1 MLLFSLTLVSILFPI
16 IVMAAAKKKKKSNKK
31 SSSGNNKT
39 TPTNG
44 ASSSLNDDG
53 KNDDD
58 GYVRRKFPL
67 RKFRRFPSYSK
78 EDFVAFCR
86 RRWEAT
92 LFTDTNNDDT
102 TGARCSEKE
111 ETSTRSNGTVSV
123 SRESISDV
131 LYSMSRAYKIDR
143 LGARLALDLAT
154 GKQTEARKV
163 FEALKTSSSSST
175 EKKKND
181 DEDDD
186 EDEEE
191 EQTMFERVFGD
202 GCKKVP
208 KSNDVAFRAPLEAL
222 REALDVVDTL
232 EEKKK
237 KRKKKNGEDT
247 DGSKNRG
254 NEEGESYASSEY
266 DSDEY
271 DSDDETEYSTE
282 DFQSSEASSLL
293 SIGERARGGGKGTRE
308 NNDSEKSASTQQEQT
323 TTSSKSLFRDVVFAA
338 YHIFALND
346 AKKQAFD
353 KWISDD
359 VNRLYAKDLLLS
371 EKEVKDD
378 EKKPCAATRAEFLRV
393 ACASRASNA
402 EKVALETLETQFPRW
417 QIQIQR
423 AKRRR
428 DVSSRIAN
436 ERWVRLLQ
444 THASEIRQKVEESP
458 EDADFALAW
467 KKMREFTRKF
477 DVTEAQQNAY
487 AATDPIAQK
496 ESARVADAC
505 RAMLLDGLN
514 AACGVSISNLSIV
527 EDDSQYY
534 NSDVFEK
541 QRLLIAKECG
551 RPLRSLEARCAQA
564 RKEIGTLT
572 SRAFAAAPIVSTAAV
587 ACVFQNL
594 SSQYE
599 LHKKEQIQNE
609 LLEEESVEREASIE
623 RERLKKQA
631 KLERARELARRK
643 LEKEN
648 ERKRAEEELLLRK
661 REDERLQNL
670 AIEEQRLERARVEA
684 RRKER
689 EIEEQ
694 KLLLE
699 EIERINRANKS
710 WADYASDSE
719 EDDLSDLRAFVDK
732 VNMNSSS

>member
-1 MLLFSLTLVSILFPI
+1 MPLK
-16 IVMAAAKKKKKSNKK
+16 AGKKKKKRGGNTKTTTTTNKDFDRDDGDEK
-31 SSSGNNKT
+31 KTTTASEFPLSQRRLLCGGDGNKT
-39 TPTNG
+39 TT
-44 ASSSLNDDG
+44 
-53 KNDDD
+53 
-58 GYVRRKFPL
+58 
-67 RKFRRFPSYSK
+67 K
-78 EDFVAFCR
+78 EDFVAFC
-86 RRWEAT
+86 AMKM
-92 LFTDTNNDDT
+92 NASNDDDDEKKDERGQQGGVAKMGGGGGGGGQNVT
-102 TGARCSEKE
+102 TE
-111 ETSTRSNGTVSV
+111 VVV
-123 SRESISDV
+123 SREDISDA
-131 LYSMSRAYKIDR
+131 LHSMSRAYRVDR
-143 LGARLALDLAT
+143 LGATLALDLAM

-163 FEALKTSSSSST
+163 FEALKATKE
-175 EKKKND
+175 EKN
-181 DEDDD
+181 EETPPPDDD
-186 EDEEE
+186 DDDDVNGSDEEE
-191 EQTMFERVFGD
+191 TTMFERVFGD
-202 GCKKVP
+202 ACKKVP
-208 KSNDVAFRAPLEAL
+208 KSNDVRFRAPLEAL

-232 EEKKK
+232 EEKKR
-237 KRKKKNGEDT
+237 KRRNEDGGERANNGT
-247 DGSKNRG
+247 GGGGGGGKSCTSG
-254 NEEGESYASSEY
+254 EY
-266 DSDEY
+266 DSDD
-271 DSDDETEYSTE
+271 DSDDDETEYSTE

-293 SIGERARGGGKGTRE
+293 SFGERARGTQK
-308 NNDSEKSASTQQEQT
+308 NSATTVDTSTKHHQ
-323 TTSSKSLFRDVVFAA
+323 TSSSTSLFRDIVFAA

-371 EKEVKDD
+371 EKEIKDD

-393 ACASRASNA
+393 ACASRASSA
-402 EKVALETLETQFPRW
+402 EKVALETLETRFPRW

-534 NSDVFEK
+534 NSDVFKK

-551 RPLRSLEARCAQA
+551 RPLRSLDARCAQA
-564 RKEIGTLT
+564 RKQIGILT
-572 SRAFAAAPIVSTAAV
+572 SRAFAAAPIVSTAAI
-587 ACVFQNL
+587 ASMFQTL
-594 SSQYE
+594 SFQYE
-599 LHKKEQIQNE
+599 LHKKQLLQTE
-609 LLEEESVEREASIE
+609 LLEEESIEREE
-623 RERLKKQA
+623 QTQRERLKKQA
-631 KLERARELARRK
+631 KLERSQELARRK
-643 LEKEN
+643 LEKEK
-648 ERKRAEEELLLRK
+648 ERKRAEEELALRK
-661 REDERLQNL
+661 KEDERLQQL
-670 AIEEQRLERARVEA
+670 AIEERRLERVRVEE
-684 RRKER
+684 RRKLR

-699 EIERINRANKS
+699 EIERINKANKS

-732 VNMNSSS
+732 INMNNNST

>member
-1 MLLFSLTLVSILFPI
+1 
-16 IVMAAAKKKKKSNKK
+16 MALKKKKKKKKTK
-31 SSSGNNKT
+31 SSHGNIT
-39 TPTNG
+39 THNNNNNEDKDDNDSN
-44 ASSSLNDDG
+44 AFFSRIRRIKSRWNQRRNSST
-53 KNDDD
+53 
-58 GYVRRKFPL
+58 F
-67 RKFRRFPSYSK
+67 K
-78 EDFVAFCR
+78 EDFVAFCSNKTTTKR
-86 RRWEAT
+86 N
-92 LFTDTNNDDT
+92 DNDDNDDQN
-102 TGARCSEKE
+102 EKLFLVDDV
-111 ETSTRSNGTVSV
+111 VSQ
-123 SRESISDV
+123 ESISDQT
-131 LYSMSRAYKIDR
+131 YAMSRAYKIDR
-143 LGARLALDLAT
+143 LGAKLALDLAL
-154 GKQTEARKV
+154 GKQTEVRRV
-163 FEALKTSSSSST
+163 FEALRGGESKGKG
-175 EKKKND
+175 EEEED
-181 DEDDD
+181 ADDDD

-191 EQTMFERVFGD
+191 RTMFERVFGD

-208 KSNDVAFRAPLEAL
+208 KSNDVRFRAPLEAL

-232 EEKKK
+232 EEKKRR
-237 KRKKKNGEDT
+237 KRKKNGEEVGRSGD
-247 DGSKNRG
+247 D
-254 NEEGESYASSEY
+254 GESRASSEY
-266 DSDEY
+266 DSDDY
-271 DSDDETEYSTE
+271 DSDDSDDETEYSTE

-293 SIGERARGGGKGTRE
+293 SIGEHARTIRKE
-308 NNDSEKSASTQQEQT
+308 KNSEKTTSTQEQTT

-371 EKEVKDD
+371 EKEIKDD
-378 EKKPCAATRAEFLRV
+378 DKKPCAATRAEFLRV

-458 EDADFALAW
+458 GDADFALAW

-572 SRAFAAAPIVSTAAV
+572 SRAFAAAPIVSTAAT
-587 ACVFQNL
+587 ASMFQNL
-594 SSQYE
+594 SLQYE
-599 LHKKEQIQNE
+599 LHEKEQIQNE
-609 LLEEESVEREASIE
+609 LLEEESVEQEARTE

-631 KLERARELARRK
+631 KLDRMRELARRK

-648 ERKRAEEELLLRK
+648 ERKRAEEEVLLRK
-661 REDERLQNL
+661 KEDERLQEL
-670 AIEEQRLERARVEA
+670 AIEERRAEIARVEA
-684 RRKER
+684 RRKAR
-689 EIEEQ
+689 DVEEQ
-694 KLLLE
+694 RLILE
-699 EIERINRANKS
+699 EIERQNKANKS

-732 VNMNSSS
+732 VNMNE

>member
-1 MLLFSLTLVSILFPI
+1 MPLK
-16 IVMAAAKKKKKSNKK
+16 AKKKKKR
-31 SSSGNNKT
+31 GGTKT
-39 TPTNG
+39 TTNKDDG
-44 ASSSLNDDG
+44 DEKKTNARRASSTTTTTSEFPLSQRRLLCDDG
-53 KNDDD
+53 KTT
-58 GYVRRKFPL
+58 R
-67 RKFRRFPSYSK
+67 
-78 EDFVAFCR
+78 EDFVAFC
-86 RRWEAT
+86 AMKM
-92 LFTDTNNDDT
+92 NASNDDDENT
-102 TGARCSEKE
+102 TITEGEKKDE
-111 ETSTRSNGTVSV
+111 RGQRGVAKMGGGGQNLTVVV
-123 SRESISDV
+123 SREDISDA
-131 LYSMSRAYKIDR
+131 LHSMSRAYRVDR
-143 LGARLALDLAT
+143 LGATLALDLAM

-163 FEALKTSSSSST
+163 FEALKATKE
-175 EKKKND
+175 EKN
-181 DEDDD
+181 EETPPSDDD
-186 EDEEE
+186 DDDDVNGSDEEE
-191 EQTMFERVFGD
+191 TTMFERVFGD
-202 GCKKVP
+202 ACKKVP
-208 KSNDVAFRAPLEAL
+208 KSNDVRFRAPLEAL

-232 EEKKK
+232 EEKKR
-237 KRKKKNGEDT
+237 KRRNEDGEKRANNGT
-247 DGSKNRG
+247 GGGGGGKSCTSG
-254 NEEGESYASSEY
+254 EY
-266 DSDEY
+266 DSDD
-271 DSDDETEYSTE
+271 DSDDDETEYSTE

-293 SIGERARGGGKGTRE
+293 SFGERARGTQK
-308 NNDSEKSASTQQEQT
+308 NSATTVDTSTKHHQ
-323 TTSSKSLFRDVVFAA
+323 TSSSTSLFRDIVFAA

-371 EKEVKDD
+371 EKEIKDD

-393 ACASRASNA
+393 ACASRASSA
-402 EKVALETLETQFPRW
+402 EKVALETLETRFPRW

-534 NSDVFEK
+534 NSDVFKK

-551 RPLRSLEARCAQA
+551 RPLRSLDARCAQA
-564 RKEIGTLT
+564 RKQIGILT
-572 SRAFAAAPIVSTAAV
+572 SRAFAAAPIVSTAAI
-587 ACVFQNL
+587 ASMFQTL
-594 SSQYE
+594 SFQYE
-599 LHKKEQIQNE
+599 LHKKQLLQTE
-609 LLEEESVEREASIE
+609 LLEEESIEREE
-623 RERLKKQA
+623 QTQRERLKKQA
-631 KLERARELARRK
+631 KLERSQELARRK
-643 LEKEN
+643 LEKEK
-648 ERKRAEEELLLRK
+648 ERKRAEEEVALRK
-661 REDERLQNL
+661 KEDERLQQL
-670 AIEEQRLERARVEA
+670 AIEERRLERVRVEE
-684 RRKER
+684 RRKLR

-699 EIERINRANKS
+699 EIERINKANKS

-732 VNMNSSS
+732 INMNNNST

>member
-1 MLLFSLTLVSILFPI
+1 
-16 IVMAAAKKKKKSNKK
+16 MAAAKKKKKSKK
-31 SSSGNNKT
+31 SGSNKT
-39 TPTNG
+39 TTTNNNND
-44 ASSSLNDDG
+44 ASSSLLSSSQTSDQ
-53 KNDDD
+53 
-58 GYVRRKFPL
+58 RKFPL

-78 EDFVAFCR
+78 EDFIAFCR
-86 RRWEAT
+86 RREAT
-92 LFTDTNNDDT
+92 LFSDTNNDDDKKS
-102 TGARCSEKE
+102 ACSEE
-111 ETSTRSNGTVSV
+111 ETKKTRSNGTVSV

-143 LGARLALDLAT
+143 LGARLALDLAM

-163 FEALKTSSSSST
+163 FEALKTSSSSSSSR
-175 EKKKND
+175 EKKND
-181 DEDDD
+181 DEEDD
-186 EDEEE
+186 EDEE

-202 GCKKVP
+202 GCKKVL

-232 EEKKK
+232 EEKK
-237 KRKKKNGEDT
+237 RKKKNGEDA
-247 DGSKNRG
+247 DGVKNDG
-254 NEEGESYASSEY
+254 NEKGESYASSEY

-308 NNDSEKSASTQQEQT
+308 NNDSEKSASTMQEQT

-661 REDERLQNL
+661 KEDERLQNL

-732 VNMNSSS
+732 VNMNSST

>member
-1 MLLFSLTLVSILFPI
+1 
-16 IVMAAAKKKKKSNKK
+16 MALKKKKKKKKKKTK
-31 SSSGNNKT
+31 SSHGNITTNKNNNNEDKDDNDSNAFFSRIRRIKSRWNQRRNST
-39 TPTNG
+39 T
-44 ASSSLNDDG
+44 
-53 KNDDD
+53 
-58 GYVRRKFPL
+58 F
-67 RKFRRFPSYSK
+67 K
-78 EDFVAFCR
+78 EDFVAFCSNKTTTKR
-86 RRWEAT
+86 DD
-92 LFTDTNNDDT
+92 TDDNDDQN
-102 TGARCSEKE
+102 EKLFLVDDV
-111 ETSTRSNGTVSV
+111 VSQ
-123 SRESISDV
+123 ESISDQT
-131 LYSMSRAYKIDR
+131 YAMSRAYKIDR
-143 LGARLALDLAT
+143 LGAKLALDLAL
-154 GKQTEARKV
+154 GKQTEVRRV
-163 FEALKTSSSSST
+163 FEALRGGESKG
-175 EKKKND
+175 K
-181 DEDDD
+181 EDDD
-186 EDEEE
+186 EEDEEE
-191 EQTMFERVFGD
+191 EERTMFERVFGD

-208 KSNDVAFRAPLEAL
+208 KSNDVRFRAPLEAL

-232 EEKKK
+232 EEKKRR
-237 KRKKKNGEDT
+237 KRKKNGEEVGRSGD
-247 DGSKNRG
+247 D
-254 NEEGESYASSEY
+254 GESRASS
-266 DSDEY
+266 EY

-293 SIGERARGGGKGTRE
+293 SIGEHARTIRKE
-308 NNDSEKSASTQQEQT
+308 KNSEKTTSTQEQTT

-371 EKEVKDD
+371 EKEIKDD
-378 EKKPCAATRAEFLRV
+378 DKKPCAATRAEFLRV

-444 THASEIRQKVEESP
+444 THASEIRQKVEELP
-458 EDADFALAW
+458 GDADFALAW

-572 SRAFAAAPIVSTAAV
+572 SRAFAAAPIVSTAAT
-587 ACVFQNL
+587 ASMFQNL
-594 SSQYE
+594 SLQYE
-599 LHKKEQIQNE
+599 LHEKEQIQNE
-609 LLEEESVEREASIE
+609 LLEEESVEQEARTE

-631 KLERARELARRK
+631 KLDRLRELARRK

-661 REDERLQNL
+661 KEDERLQEL
-670 AIEEQRLERARVEA
+670 AIEERRAEIARVEA
-684 RRKER
+684 RRKAR
-689 EIEEQ
+689 DVEEQ
-694 KLLLE
+694 RLILE
-699 EIERINRANKS
+699 EIERQNKANKT

-732 VNMNSSS
+732 VNMNE

>member
-1 MLLFSLTLVSILFPI
+1 MPLK
-16 IVMAAAKKKKKSNKK
+16 AKKKKKR
-31 SSSGNNKT
+31 GGTKT
-39 TPTNG
+39 TTTTSKDDNGDEKKTTTN
-44 ASSSLNDDG
+44 ARRATSEFPLSQRRLLCDDG
-53 KNDDD
+53 KTT
-58 GYVRRKFPL
+58 R
-67 RKFRRFPSYSK
+67 
-78 EDFVAFCR
+78 EDFVAFC
-86 RRWEAT
+86 AMKM
-92 LFTDTNNDDT
+92 NASNDDDDEKKDERGQQGGVAKMGGGGGGGGGQNVT
-102 TGARCSEKE
+102 TE
-111 ETSTRSNGTVSV
+111 VVV
-123 SRESISDV
+123 SREDISDA
-131 LYSMSRAYKIDR
+131 LHSMSRAYRVDR
-143 LGARLALDLAT
+143 LGATLALDLAM

-163 FEALKTSSSSST
+163 FEALKATKE
-175 EKKKND
+175 EKN
-181 DEDDD
+181 EETPPSDDD
-186 EDEEE
+186 DDDDVNGSDEEE
-191 EQTMFERVFGD
+191 TTMFERVFGD
-202 GCKKVP
+202 ACKKVP
-208 KSNDVAFRAPLEAL
+208 KSNDVRFRAPLEAL

-232 EEKKK
+232 EEKKR
-237 KRKKKNGEDT
+237 KRRNEDGEKRANNGT
-247 DGSKNRG
+247 GGGGGGKSCTSG
-254 NEEGESYASSEY
+254 EY
-266 DSDEY
+266 DSDD
-271 DSDDETEYSTE
+271 DSDDDETEYSTE

-293 SIGERARGGGKGTRE
+293 SFGERARGTQKNGATTV
-308 NNDSEKSASTQQEQT
+308 DTSTKHHQ
-323 TTSSKSLFRDVVFAA
+323 TSSSTSLFRDIVFAA

-371 EKEVKDD
+371 EKEIKDD

-393 ACASRASNA
+393 ACASRASSA
-402 EKVALETLETQFPRW
+402 EKVALETLETRFPRW

-534 NSDVFEK
+534 NSDVFKK

-551 RPLRSLEARCAQA
+551 RPLRSLDARCAQA
-564 RKEIGTLT
+564 RKQIGILT
-572 SRAFAAAPIVSTAAV
+572 SRAFAAAPIVSTAAI
-587 ACVFQNL
+587 ASMFQTL
-594 SSQYE
+594 SFQYE
-599 LHKKEQIQNE
+599 LHKKQLLQTE
-609 LLEEESVEREASIE
+609 LLEEESIEREE
-623 RERLKKQA
+623 QTQRERLKKQA
-631 KLERARELARRK
+631 KLERSQELARRK
-643 LEKEN
+643 LEKEK
-648 ERKRAEEELLLRK
+648 ERKRAEEELALRK
-661 REDERLQNL
+661 KEDERLQQL
-670 AIEEQRLERARVEA
+670 AIEERRLERVRVEE
-684 RRKER
+684 RRKLR

-699 EIERINRANKS
+699 EIERINKANKS

-732 VNMNSSS
+732 INMNNNST

>member
-1 MLLFSLTLVSILFPI
+1 
-16 IVMAAAKKKKKSNKK
+16 MALKKKKKTK
-31 SSSGNNKT
+31 SCHGNIT
-39 TPTNG
+39 TNNNNN
-44 ASSSLNDDG
+44 NDD
-53 KNDDD
+53 KDDNDSNAFFSRI
-58 GYVRRKFPL
+58 RRIKS
-67 RKFRRFPSYSK
+67 RWNQRRNSTTFK
-78 EDFVAFCR
+78 EDFVAFC
-86 RRWEAT
+86 
-92 LFTDTNNDDT
+92 TNKTTTKRDDNDDNDDQN
-102 TGARCSEKE
+102 EKLFLVDDV
-111 ETSTRSNGTVSV
+111 VSQ
-123 SRESISDV
+123 ESISDQT
-131 LYSMSRAYKIDR
+131 YAMSRAYKIDR
-143 LGARLALDLAT
+143 LGAKLALDLAL
-154 GKQTEARKV
+154 GKQTEVRRV
-163 FEALKTSSSSST
+163 FEALRGGESKG
-175 EKKKND
+175 K
-181 DEDDD
+181 EDDD
-186 EDEEE
+186 EEDDEEE
-191 EQTMFERVFGD
+191 ERTMFERVFGD

-208 KSNDVAFRAPLEAL
+208 KSNDVRFRAPLEAL

-232 EEKKK
+232 EEKKRR
-237 KRKKKNGEDT
+237 KRKKKKNGEEVGRSGD
-247 DGSKNRG
+247 D
-254 NEEGESYASSEY
+254 GESRASSEY
-266 DSDEY
+266 DSDDY
-271 DSDDETEYSTE
+271 DSDDSDYDETEYLTE

-293 SIGERARGGGKGTRE
+293 SIGEHARTIRKE
-308 NNDSEKSASTQQEQT
+308 KNSEKTASTQEQT

-371 EKEVKDD
+371 EKEIKDD
-378 EKKPCAATRAEFLRV
+378 DKKPCAATRAEFLRV

-444 THASEIRQKVEESP
+444 THASEIRQKVEELP
-458 EDADFALAW
+458 GDADFALAW

-572 SRAFAAAPIVSTAAV
+572 SRAFAAAPIVSTAAT
-587 ACVFQNL
+587 ASMFQNL
-594 SSQYE
+594 SLQYE
-599 LHKKEQIQNE
+599 LHEKEQIQNE
-609 LLEEESVEREASIE
+609 LLEEESVEQEARTE

-631 KLERARELARRK
+631 KLDRLRELARRK

-661 REDERLQNL
+661 KEDERLQEL
-670 AIEEQRLERARVEA
+670 AIEERRAEIARVEA
-684 RRKER
+684 RRKAR
-689 EIEEQ
+689 DVEEQ
-694 KLLLE
+694 RLILE
-699 EIERINRANKS
+699 EIERQNKANKT

-732 VNMNSSS
+732 VNMNE

>member
-1 MLLFSLTLVSILFPI
+1 
-16 IVMAAAKKKKKSNKK
+16 MALKKKKKKTKTKSCRGNTNNTNNDNEDKDKDKDKDDNSNAFFSRIRRIK
-31 SSSGNNKT
+31 SRWNQRRNSSTFKEDFIAFCSNKT
-39 TPTNG
+39 TKR
-44 ASSSLNDDG
+44 DD
-53 KNDDD
+53 NDDD
-58 GYVRRKFPL
+58 DDQNEK
-67 RKFRRFPSYSK
+67 
-78 EDFVAFCR
+78 
-86 RRWEAT
+86 
-92 LFTDTNNDDT
+92 LFLNIDDV
-102 TGARCSEKE
+102 
-111 ETSTRSNGTVSV
+111 VSQ
-123 SRESISDV
+123 ESISDQT
-131 LYSMSRAYKIDR
+131 YAMSRAYKIDR
-143 LGARLALDLAT
+143 LGAKLALDLAL
-154 GKQTEARKV
+154 GKQTEVRRV
-163 FEALKTSSSSST
+163 FEALRGGESKGKG
-175 EKKKND
+175 EEEDD

-186 EDEEE
+186 DEEE
-191 EQTMFERVFGD
+191 RTMFERVFGD

-208 KSNDVAFRAPLEAL
+208 KSNDVRFRAPLEAL

-232 EEKKK
+232 EEKKRR
-237 KRKKKNGEDT
+237 KRKKKKNGEEVGRSGGD
-247 DGSKNRG
+247 
-254 NEEGESYASSEY
+254 GESRASSEY
-266 DSDEY
+266 DSD
-271 DSDDETEYSTE
+271 DSGDSDDDETEYSTA

-293 SIGERARGGGKGTRE
+293 SIGEHARTIRKE
-308 NNDSEKSASTQQEQT
+308 KNSEKTASTQEQTTTT

-346 AKKQAFD
+346 AKKEAFD

-371 EKEVKDD
+371 EKEIKDHD
-378 EKKPCAATRAEFLRV
+378 KKPCAATRAEFLRV

-458 EDADFALAW
+458 GDADFAFAW

-572 SRAFAAAPIVSTAAV
+572 SRAFAAAPIVSTAAT
-587 ACVFQNL
+587 ASMFQNL
-594 SSQYE
+594 SLQYE

-609 LLEEESVEREASIE
+609 LLEEESVEQEARTE

-631 KLERARELARRK
+631 KLDRLRELARRK

-661 REDERLQNL
+661 KEDERLQEL
-670 AIEEQRLERARVEA
+670 AIEERRAEIARVEA
-684 RRKER
+684 RRKAR
-689 EIEEQ
+689 DVEEQ
-694 KLLLE
+694 RLILE
-699 EIERINRANKS
+699 EIERQNKANKS

-732 VNMNSSS
+732 VNMNE

>member
-1 MLLFSLTLVSILFPI
+1 
-16 IVMAAAKKKKKSNKK
+16 MALKKKKKKKKTK
-31 SSSGNNKT
+31 SSHGNIT
-39 TPTNG
+39 THNNNNNEDKDDNDSN
-44 ASSSLNDDG
+44 AFFSRIRRIKSRWNQRRNSST
-53 KNDDD
+53 
-58 GYVRRKFPL
+58 F
-67 RKFRRFPSYSK
+67 K
-78 EDFVAFCR
+78 EDFVAFCSNKTTTKR
-86 RRWEAT
+86 DD
-92 LFTDTNNDDT
+92 TDDNDDQN
-102 TGARCSEKE
+102 EKLFLVDDV
-111 ETSTRSNGTVSV
+111 VSQ
-123 SRESISDV
+123 ESISDQT
-131 LYSMSRAYKIDR
+131 YAMSRAYKIDR
-143 LGARLALDLAT
+143 LGAKLALDLAL
-154 GKQTEARKV
+154 GKQTEVRRV
-163 FEALKTSSSSST
+163 FEALRGGESKGKG
-175 EKKKND
+175 EEED
-181 DEDDD
+181 GADDD
-186 EDEEE
+186 DEEE
-191 EQTMFERVFGD
+191 ERTMFERVFGD

-208 KSNDVAFRAPLEAL
+208 KSNDVRFRAPLEAL

-232 EEKKK
+232 EEKKRR
-237 KRKKKNGEDT
+237 KRKKNGEEVGRSGD
-247 DGSKNRG
+247 D
-254 NEEGESYASSEY
+254 GESRASSEY
-266 DSDEY
+266 DSDDY
-271 DSDDETEYSTE
+271 DSGDSDDETEYSTE

-293 SIGERARGGGKGTRE
+293 SIGEHARTIRTEK
-308 NNDSEKSASTQQEQT
+308 NSEKTASTQEQT

-371 EKEVKDD
+371 EKEIKDD
-378 EKKPCAATRAEFLRV
+378 DKKPCAATRAEFLRV

-444 THASEIRQKVEESP
+444 THASEIRQKVEELP
-458 EDADFALAW
+458 GDADFALAW

-572 SRAFAAAPIVSTAAV
+572 SRAFAAAPIVSTAAT
-587 ACVFQNL
+587 ASMFQNL
-594 SSQYE
+594 SLQYE
-599 LHKKEQIQNE
+599 LHEKEQIQNE
-609 LLEEESVEREASIE
+609 LLEEESVEQEARTE

-631 KLERARELARRK
+631 KLDRLRELARRK

-661 REDERLQNL
+661 KEDERLQEL
-670 AIEEQRLERARVEA
+670 AIEERRAEIARVEA
-684 RRKER
+684 RRKAR
-689 EIEEQ
+689 DVEEQ
-694 KLLLE
+694 RLILE
-699 EIERINRANKS
+699 EIERQNKANKT

-732 VNMNSSS
+732 VNMNE

>member
-254 NEEGESYASSEY
+254 NVEGESYASSEY

-732 VNMNSSS
+732 VNMNSST

>member
-1 MLLFSLTLVSILFPI
+1 
-16 IVMAAAKKKKKSNKK
+16 MALKKKKKKKTTK
-31 SSSGNNKT
+31 SSHGNIT
-39 TPTNG
+39 THNNNNNEDKDDNDSN
-44 ASSSLNDDG
+44 AFFSRIRRIKSRWNQRRNSST
-53 KNDDD
+53 
-58 GYVRRKFPL
+58 F
-67 RKFRRFPSYSK
+67 K
-78 EDFVAFCR
+78 EDFVAFCSNKTTTKR
-86 RRWEAT
+86 DD
-92 LFTDTNNDDT
+92 TDDNDDQN
-102 TGARCSEKE
+102 EKLFLVDDV
-111 ETSTRSNGTVSV
+111 VSQ
-123 SRESISDV
+123 ESISDQT
-131 LYSMSRAYKIDR
+131 YAMSRAYKIDR
-143 LGARLALDLAT
+143 LGAKLALDLAL
-154 GKQTEARKV
+154 GKQTEVRRV
-163 FEALKTSSSSST
+163 FEALRGGESKG
-175 EKKKND
+175 K
-181 DEDDD
+181 EDDD
-186 EDEEE
+186 EEDEEE
-191 EQTMFERVFGD
+191 EERTMFERVFGD

-208 KSNDVAFRAPLEAL
+208 KSNDVRFRAPLEAL

-232 EEKKK
+232 EEKKRR
-237 KRKKKNGEDT
+237 KRKKNGEEVGRSGD
-247 DGSKNRG
+247 D
-254 NEEGESYASSEY
+254 GESRASSEY
-266 DSDEY
+266 DSD

-293 SIGERARGGGKGTRE
+293 SIGEHARTIRKE
-308 NNDSEKSASTQQEQT
+308 KNSEKTTSTQEQTT

-371 EKEVKDD
+371 EKEIKDD
-378 EKKPCAATRAEFLRV
+378 DKKPCAATRAEFLRV

-444 THASEIRQKVEESP
+444 THASEIRQKVEELP
-458 EDADFALAW
+458 GDADFALAW

-572 SRAFAAAPIVSTAAV
+572 SRAFAAAPIVSTAAT
-587 ACVFQNL
+587 ASMFQNL
-594 SSQYE
+594 SLQYE
-599 LHKKEQIQNE
+599 LHEKEQIQNE
-609 LLEEESVEREASIE
+609 LLEEESVEQEARTE

-631 KLERARELARRK
+631 KLDRLRELARRK

-661 REDERLQNL
+661 KEDERLQEL
-670 AIEEQRLERARVEA
+670 AIEERRAEIARVEA
-684 RRKER
+684 RRKAR
-689 EIEEQ
+689 DVEEQ
-694 KLLLE
+694 RLILE
-699 EIERINRANKS
+699 EIERQNKANKT

-732 VNMNSSS
+732 VNMNE

>member
-1 MLLFSLTLVSILFPI
+1 
-16 IVMAAAKKKKKSNKK
+16 MALKKKKKKKKKTK
-31 SSSGNNKT
+31 SSHGNIT
-39 TPTNG
+39 THNNNNNEDKDD
-44 ASSSLNDDG
+44 NDS
-53 KNDDD
+53 NAFFSRI
-58 GYVRRKFPL
+58 RRIKS
-67 RKFRRFPSYSK
+67 RWNQRRNSTTFK
-78 EDFVAFCR
+78 EDFVAFCSNKTTTKR
-86 RRWEAT
+86 DD
-92 LFTDTNNDDT
+92 TDDNDDQN
-102 TGARCSEKE
+102 EKLF
-111 ETSTRSNGTVSV
+111 SVDDVVSQ
-123 SRESISDV
+123 ESISDQT
-131 LYSMSRAYKIDR
+131 YAMSRAYKIDR
-143 LGARLALDLAT
+143 LGAKLALDLAL
-154 GKQTEARKV
+154 GKQTEVRRV
-163 FEALKTSSSSST
+163 FEALRGGESKG
-175 EKKKND
+175 K
-181 DEDDD
+181 EDDD
-186 EDEEE
+186 EEDEEE
-191 EQTMFERVFGD
+191 EERTMFERVFGD

-208 KSNDVAFRAPLEAL
+208 KSNDVRFRAPLEAL

-232 EEKKK
+232 EEKKRR
-237 KRKKKNGEDT
+237 KRKKNGEEVGRSGD
-247 DGSKNRG
+247 D
-254 NEEGESYASSEY
+254 GESRASSEY
-266 DSDEY
+266 DSDDSG
-271 DSDDETEYSTE
+271 DSDDQTEYSTE

-293 SIGERARGGGKGTRE
+293 SIGEHARTIRKE
-308 NNDSEKSASTQQEQT
+308 KNSEKTTSTQEQTT

-371 EKEVKDD
+371 EKEIKDD
-378 EKKPCAATRAEFLRV
+378 DKKPCAATRAEFLRV

-444 THASEIRQKVEESP
+444 THASEIRQKVEELP
-458 EDADFALAW
+458 GDADFALAW

-572 SRAFAAAPIVSTAAV
+572 SRAFAAAPIVSTAAT
-587 ACVFQNL
+587 ASMFQNL
-594 SSQYE
+594 SLQYE
-599 LHKKEQIQNE
+599 LHEKEQIQNE
-609 LLEEESVEREASIE
+609 LLEEESVEQEARTE

-631 KLERARELARRK
+631 KLDRLRELARRK

-648 ERKRAEEELLLRK
+648 ERKRAEEEVLLRK
-661 REDERLQNL
+661 KEDERLQEL
-670 AIEEQRLERARVEA
+670 AIEERRAEIARVEA
-684 RRKER
+684 RRKAR
-689 EIEEQ
+689 DVEEQ
-694 KLLLE
+694 RLILE
-699 EIERINRANKS
+699 EIERQNKANKT

-732 VNMNSSS
+732 VNMNE

>member
-1 MLLFSLTLVSILFPI
+1 
-16 IVMAAAKKKKKSNKK
+16 MALKKKKKKKKKTK
-31 SSSGNNKT
+31 SSHGNIT
-39 TPTNG
+39 THNNNNNEDKDDNDSN
-44 ASSSLNDDG
+44 AFFSRIRRIKSRWNQRRNSST
-53 KNDDD
+53 
-58 GYVRRKFPL
+58 F
-67 RKFRRFPSYSK
+67 K
-78 EDFVAFCR
+78 EDFVAFCSNKTTTKR
-86 RRWEAT
+86 DD
-92 LFTDTNNDDT
+92 TDDNDDQN
-102 TGARCSEKE
+102 EKLF
-111 ETSTRSNGTVSV
+111 SVDDVVSQ
-123 SRESISDV
+123 ESISDQT
-131 LYSMSRAYKIDR
+131 YAMSRAYKIDR
-143 LGARLALDLAT
+143 LGAKLALDLAL
-154 GKQTEARKV
+154 GKQTEVRRV
-163 FEALKTSSSSST
+163 FEALRGGESKG
-175 EKKKND
+175 K
-181 DEDDD
+181 EDDD
-186 EDEEE
+186 EEDEEE
-191 EQTMFERVFGD
+191 EERTMFERVFGD

-208 KSNDVAFRAPLEAL
+208 KSNDVRFRAPLEAL

-232 EEKKK
+232 EEKKRR
-237 KRKKKNGEDT
+237 KRKKNGEEVGRSGD
-247 DGSKNRG
+247 D
-254 NEEGESYASSEY
+254 GESRASSEY
-266 DSDEY
+266 DSDDSG

-293 SIGERARGGGKGTRE
+293 SIGEHARTIRKE
-308 NNDSEKSASTQQEQT
+308 KNSEKTTSTQEQTT

-371 EKEVKDD
+371 EKEIKDD
-378 EKKPCAATRAEFLRV
+378 DKKPCAATRAEFLRV

-444 THASEIRQKVEESP
+444 THASEIRQKVEELP
-458 EDADFALAW
+458 GDADFALAW

-572 SRAFAAAPIVSTAAV
+572 SRAFAAAPIVSTAAT
-587 ACVFQNL
+587 ASMFQNL
-594 SSQYE
+594 SLQYE
-599 LHKKEQIQNE
+599 LHEKEQIQNE
-609 LLEEESVEREASIE
+609 LLEEESVEQEARTE

-631 KLERARELARRK
+631 KLDRLRELARRK

-648 ERKRAEEELLLRK
+648 ERKRAEEEVLLRK
-661 REDERLQNL
+661 KEDERLQEL
-670 AIEEQRLERARVEA
+670 AIEERRAEIARVEA
-684 RRKER
+684 RRKAR
-689 EIEEQ
+689 DVEEQ
-694 KLLLE
+694 RLILE
-699 EIERINRANKS
+699 EIERQNKANKT

-732 VNMNSSS
+732 VNMNE

>member
-1 MLLFSLTLVSILFPI
+1 MTL
-16 IVMAAAKKKKKSNKK
+16 KKKKKKKKTK
-31 SSSGNNKT
+31 SSHGNITTNK
-39 TPTNG
+39 NNNNEDKDDNNSN
-44 ASSSLNDDG
+44 AFFSRIRRIKSRWNQRRNSST
-53 KNDDD
+53 
-58 GYVRRKFPL
+58 F
-67 RKFRRFPSYSK
+67 K
-78 EDFVAFCR
+78 EDFVAFCSNKTTTKR
-86 RRWEAT
+86 
-92 LFTDTNNDDT
+92 DDT
-102 TGARCSEKE
+102 DDTDDQNEKLFLVDDV
-111 ETSTRSNGTVSV
+111 VSQ
-123 SRESISDV
+123 ESISDQT
-131 LYSMSRAYKIDR
+131 YAMSRAYKIDR
-143 LGARLALDLAT
+143 LGAKLALDLAL
-154 GKQTEARKV
+154 GKQTEVRRV
-163 FEALKTSSSSST
+163 FEALRGGESKG
-175 EKKKND
+175 K
-181 DEDDD
+181 EDDD
-186 EDEEE
+186 EEDEEE
-191 EQTMFERVFGD
+191 EERTMFERVFGD

-208 KSNDVAFRAPLEAL
+208 KSNDVRFRAPLEAL

-232 EEKKK
+232 EEKKRR
-237 KRKKKNGEDT
+237 KRKKNGEEVGRSGD
-247 DGSKNRG
+247 D
-254 NEEGESYASSEY
+254 GESRASSEY
-266 DSDEY
+266 ESDDYDSG

-293 SIGERARGGGKGTRE
+293 SIGEHARTIRKE
-308 NNDSEKSASTQQEQT
+308 KNSEKTTSTQEQTT

-371 EKEVKDD
+371 EKEIKDD
-378 EKKPCAATRAEFLRV
+378 DKKPCAATRAEFLRV

-444 THASEIRQKVEESP
+444 THASEIRQKVEELP
-458 EDADFALAW
+458 GDADFALAW

-572 SRAFAAAPIVSTAAV
+572 SRAFAAAPIVSTAAT
-587 ACVFQNL
+587 ASMFQNL
-594 SSQYE
+594 SLQYE
-599 LHKKEQIQNE
+599 LHEKEQIQNE
-609 LLEEESVEREASIE
+609 LLEEESVEQEARTE

-631 KLERARELARRK
+631 KLDRLRELARRK

-648 ERKRAEEELLLRK
+648 ERKRAEEEVLLRK
-661 REDERLQNL
+661 KEDERLQEL
-670 AIEEQRLERARVEA
+670 AIEERRAEIARVEA
-684 RRKER
+684 RRKAR
-689 EIEEQ
+689 DVEEQ
-694 KLLLE
+694 RLILE
-699 EIERINRANKS
+699 EIERQNKANKT

-732 VNMNSSS
+732 VNMNE

>member
-1 MLLFSLTLVSILFPI
+1 
-16 IVMAAAKKKKKSNKK
+16 MALKKKKKKKKTK
-31 SSSGNNKT
+31 SSHGNIT
-39 TPTNG
+39 THNNNNNEDKDD
-44 ASSSLNDDG
+44 NDS
-53 KNDDD
+53 NAFFS
-58 GYVRRKFPL
+58 RI
-67 RKFRRFPSYSK
+67 RRFKSRWNQRRNSSTFK
-78 EDFVAFCR
+78 EDFVAFCSNKTTTKR
-86 RRWEAT
+86 DD
-92 LFTDTNNDDT
+92 TDDNDDQN
-102 TGARCSEKE
+102 EKLFLVDDV
-111 ETSTRSNGTVSV
+111 VSQ
-123 SRESISDV
+123 ESISDQT
-131 LYSMSRAYKIDR
+131 YAMSRAYKIDR
-143 LGARLALDLAT
+143 LGAKLALDLAL
-154 GKQTEARKV
+154 GKQTEVRRV
-163 FEALKTSSSSST
+163 FEALRGGESKG
-175 EKKKND
+175 K
-181 DEDDD
+181 EDDD
-186 EDEEE
+186 EEEDEEE
-191 EQTMFERVFGD
+191 EERTMFERVFGD

-208 KSNDVAFRAPLEAL
+208 KSNDVRFRAPLEAL

-232 EEKKK
+232 EEKKRR
-237 KRKKKNGEDT
+237 KRKKNGEEVGRSGD
-247 DGSKNRG
+247 D
-254 NEEGESYASSEY
+254 GESRASSEY
-266 DSDEY
+266 DSDDY
-271 DSDDETEYSTE
+271 DSDDSDDDQTEYSTE

-293 SIGERARGGGKGTRE
+293 SIGEHARTIRKE
-308 NNDSEKSASTQQEQT
+308 KNSEKTASTQEQTT

-371 EKEVKDD
+371 EKEIKDD
-378 EKKPCAATRAEFLRV
+378 DKKPCAATRAEFLRV

-444 THASEIRQKVEESP
+444 THASEIRQKVEELP
-458 EDADFALAW
+458 GDADFALAW

-564 RKEIGTLT
+564 RKEIGILT
-572 SRAFAAAPIVSTAAV
+572 SRAFAAAPIVSTAAT
-587 ACVFQNL
+587 ASMFQNL
-594 SSQYE
+594 SLQYE
-599 LHKKEQIQNE
+599 LHEKEQIQNE
-609 LLEEESVEREASIE
+609 LLEEESVEQEARTE

-631 KLERARELARRK
+631 KLDRLRELARRK

-661 REDERLQNL
+661 KEDERLQEL
-670 AIEEQRLERARVEA
+670 AIEERRAEIARVEA
-684 RRKER
+684 RRKAR
-689 EIEEQ
+689 DVEEQ
-694 KLLLE
+694 RLILE
-699 EIERINRANKS
+699 EIERQNKANKT

-732 VNMNSSS
+732 VNMNE

>member
-1 MLLFSLTLVSILFPI
+1 MPLK
-16 IVMAAAKKKKKSNKK
+16 AKKKKKR
-31 SSSGNNKT
+31 GGTKT
-39 TPTNG
+39 TTTNKDDNG
-44 ASSSLNDDG
+44 DEKKTTTNARRASTTSEFPLSQRRLLCDDG
-53 KNDDD
+53 KTT
-58 GYVRRKFPL
+58 R
-67 RKFRRFPSYSK
+67 
-78 EDFVAFCR
+78 EDFVAFC
-86 RRWEAT
+86 AMKM
-92 LFTDTNNDDT
+92 NASNDDDDDEKKDERGQQGGVAKMGGGGGGGGQNVT
-102 TGARCSEKE
+102 TE
-111 ETSTRSNGTVSV
+111 VVV
-123 SRESISDV
+123 SREDISDA
-131 LYSMSRAYKIDR
+131 LHSMSRAYRVDR
-143 LGARLALDLAT
+143 LGATLALDLAM

-163 FEALKTSSSSST
+163 FEALKATKE
-175 EKKKND
+175 EKN
-181 DEDDD
+181 EETPPSDDD
-186 EDEEE
+186 DDDDVNGSDEEE
-191 EQTMFERVFGD
+191 TTMFERVFGD
-202 GCKKVP
+202 ACKKVP
-208 KSNDVAFRAPLEAL
+208 KSNDVRFRAPLEAL

-232 EEKKK
+232 EEKKR
-237 KRKKKNGEDT
+237 KRRNEDGEKRANNGT
-247 DGSKNRG
+247 GGGGAGKSCTSG
-254 NEEGESYASSEY
+254 EY
-266 DSDEY
+266 DSDD
-271 DSDDETEYSTE
+271 DSDDDETEYSTE

-293 SIGERARGGGKGTRE
+293 SFGERARGTQK
-308 NNDSEKSASTQQEQT
+308 NSATTVDTSTKHHQ
-323 TTSSKSLFRDVVFAA
+323 TSSSTSLFRDIVFAA

-371 EKEVKDD
+371 EKEIKDD

-393 ACASRASNA
+393 ACASRASSA
-402 EKVALETLETQFPRW
+402 EKVALETLETRFPRW

-444 THASEIRQKVEESP
+444 THASEIRQKVQESP

-534 NSDVFEK
+534 NSDVFKK

-551 RPLRSLEARCAQA
+551 RPLRSLDARCAQA
-564 RKEIGTLT
+564 RKQIGILT
-572 SRAFAAAPIVSTAAV
+572 SRAFAAAPIVSTAAI
-587 ACVFQNL
+587 ASMFQTL
-594 SSQYE
+594 SFQYE
-599 LHKKEQIQNE
+599 LHKKQLLQTE
-609 LLEEESVEREASIE
+609 LLEEESIEREE
-623 RERLKKQA
+623 QTQRERLKKQA
-631 KLERARELARRK
+631 KLERSQELARRK
-643 LEKEN
+643 LEKEK
-648 ERKRAEEELLLRK
+648 ERKRVEEEVALRK
-661 REDERLQNL
+661 KEDERLQQL
-670 AIEEQRLERARVEA
+670 AIEERRLERVRVEE
-684 RRKER
+684 RRKLR

-699 EIERINRANKS
+699 EIERINKANKS

-732 VNMNSSS
+732 INMNNNST

>member
-1 MLLFSLTLVSILFPI
+1 MPLK
-16 IVMAAAKKKKKSNKK
+16 AKKKKKR
-31 SSSGNNKT
+31 GGTKT
-39 TPTNG
+39 TTNKDDG
-44 ASSSLNDDG
+44 DEKKKTNARRASSSSTTTSEFPLSQRRLLCDDG
-53 KNDDD
+53 KTT
-58 GYVRRKFPL
+58 R
-67 RKFRRFPSYSK
+67 
-78 EDFVAFCR
+78 EDFVAFC
-86 RRWEAT
+86 AMKM
-92 LFTDTNNDDT
+92 NASNDDENTITEGEKKDERGQRGVAKMGGGGGGGGQNVT
-102 TGARCSEKE
+102 TE
-111 ETSTRSNGTVSV
+111 VVV
-123 SRESISDV
+123 SREDISDA
-131 LYSMSRAYKIDR
+131 LHSMSRAYRVDR
-143 LGARLALDLAT
+143 LGATLALDLAM

-163 FEALKTSSSSST
+163 FEALKATKE
-175 EKKKND
+175 EKN
-181 DEDDD
+181 EETPPSDDD
-186 EDEEE
+186 DDDVNGSDEEE
-191 EQTMFERVFGD
+191 TTMFERVFGD
-202 GCKKVP
+202 ACKKVP
-208 KSNDVAFRAPLEAL
+208 KSNDVRFRAPLEAL

-232 EEKKK
+232 EEKKR
-237 KRKKKNGEDT
+237 KRRNEDGEKRANNGT
-247 DGSKNRG
+247 GGGGGGKSCTSG
-254 NEEGESYASSEY
+254 EY
-266 DSDEY
+266 DSDD
-271 DSDDETEYSTE
+271 DSDDDETEYSTE

-293 SIGERARGGGKGTRE
+293 SFGERARGTQK
-308 NNDSEKSASTQQEQT
+308 NSATTVDTSTKHHQ
-323 TTSSKSLFRDVVFAA
+323 TSSSTSLFRDIVFAA

-371 EKEVKDD
+371 EKEIKDD

-393 ACASRASNA
+393 ACASRASSA
-402 EKVALETLETQFPRW
+402 EKVALETLETRFPRW

-534 NSDVFEK
+534 NSDVFKK

-551 RPLRSLEARCAQA
+551 RPLRSLDARCAQA
-564 RKEIGTLT
+564 RKQIGILT
-572 SRAFAAAPIVSTAAV
+572 SRAFAAAPIVSTAAI
-587 ACVFQNL
+587 ASMFQTL
-594 SSQYE
+594 SFQYE
-599 LHKKEQIQNE
+599 LHKKQLLQTE
-609 LLEEESVEREASIE
+609 LLEEESIEREE
-623 RERLKKQA
+623 QTQRERLKKQA
-631 KLERARELARRK
+631 KLERSQELARRK
-643 LEKEN
+643 LEKEK
-648 ERKRAEEELLLRK
+648 ERKRAEEELALRK
-661 REDERLQNL
+661 KEDERLQQL
-670 AIEEQRLERARVEA
+670 AIEERRLERVRVEE
-684 RRKER
+684 RRKLR

-699 EIERINRANKS
+699 EIERINKANKS

-732 VNMNSSS
+732 INMNNNST

>member
-1 MLLFSLTLVSILFPI
+1 
-16 IVMAAAKKKKKSNKK
+16 MALKKKKKKKKKTK
-31 SSSGNNKT
+31 SSHGNIT
-39 TPTNG
+39 THNNNNNEDKDDNDSN
-44 ASSSLNDDG
+44 AFFSRIRRIKSRWNQRRNSST
-53 KNDDD
+53 
-58 GYVRRKFPL
+58 F
-67 RKFRRFPSYSK
+67 K
-78 EDFVAFCR
+78 EDFVAFCSNKTTTKR
-86 RRWEAT
+86 DD
-92 LFTDTNNDDT
+92 TDDNDDQN
-102 TGARCSEKE
+102 EKLFLVDDV
-111 ETSTRSNGTVSV
+111 VSQ
-123 SRESISDV
+123 ESISDQT
-131 LYSMSRAYKIDR
+131 YAMSRAYKIDR
-143 LGARLALDLAT
+143 LGAKLALDLAL
-154 GKQTEARKV
+154 GKQTEVRRV
-163 FEALKTSSSSST
+163 FEALRGGESKG
-175 EKKKND
+175 K
-181 DEDDD
+181 EDDD
-186 EDEEE
+186 EEDEEE
-191 EQTMFERVFGD
+191 EERTMFERVFGD

-208 KSNDVAFRAPLEAL
+208 KSNDVRFRAPLEAL

-232 EEKKK
+232 EEKKRR
-237 KRKKKNGEDT
+237 KRKKNGEEVGRSGD
-247 DGSKNRG
+247 D
-254 NEEGESYASSEY
+254 GESHASSEY
-266 DSDEY
+266 DSDDSG

-293 SIGERARGGGKGTRE
+293 SIGEHARTIRKE
-308 NNDSEKSASTQQEQT
+308 KNSEKTTSTQEQTT

-371 EKEVKDD
+371 EKEIKDD
-378 EKKPCAATRAEFLRV
+378 DKKPCAATRAEFLRV

-444 THASEIRQKVEESP
+444 THASEIRQKVEELP
-458 EDADFALAW
+458 GDADFALAW

-572 SRAFAAAPIVSTAAV
+572 SRAFAAAPIVSTAAT
-587 ACVFQNL
+587 ASMFQNL
-594 SSQYE
+594 SLQYE
-599 LHKKEQIQNE
+599 LHEKEQIQNE
-609 LLEEESVEREASIE
+609 LLEEESVEQEARTE

-631 KLERARELARRK
+631 KLDRLRELARRK

-661 REDERLQNL
+661 KEDERLQEL
-670 AIEEQRLERARVEA
+670 AIEERRAEIARVEA
-684 RRKER
+684 RRKAR
-689 EIEEQ
+689 DVEEQ
-694 KLLLE
+694 RLILE
-699 EIERINRANKS
+699 EIERQNKANKT

-732 VNMNSSS
+732 VNMNE

>member
-1 MLLFSLTLVSILFPI
+1 
-16 IVMAAAKKKKKSNKK
+16 MALKKKKKKKKKTK
-31 SSSGNNKT
+31 SSHGNIT
-39 TPTNG
+39 TNNNNNNEDKDDNNSN
-44 ASSSLNDDG
+44 AFFSRIRRIKSRFHRRYSSST
-53 KNDDD
+53 
-58 GYVRRKFPL
+58 F
-67 RKFRRFPSYSK
+67 K
-78 EDFVAFCR
+78 EDFVAFCSNKTTTKR
-86 RRWEAT
+86 
-92 LFTDTNNDDT
+92 DDT
-102 TGARCSEKE
+102 DDTDDQNEKLFLVDDV
-111 ETSTRSNGTVSV
+111 VSQ
-123 SRESISDV
+123 ESISDQT
-131 LYSMSRAYKIDR
+131 YAMSRAYKIDR
-143 LGARLALDLAT
+143 LGAKLALDLAL
-154 GKQTEARKV
+154 GKQTEVRRV
-163 FEALKTSSSSST
+163 FEALRGGESKG
-175 EKKKND
+175 K
-181 DEDDD
+181 EDDD
-186 EDEEE
+186 EEDEEE
-191 EQTMFERVFGD
+191 EERTMFERVFGD

-208 KSNDVAFRAPLEAL
+208 KSNDVRFRAPLEAL

-232 EEKKK
+232 EEKKRR
-237 KRKKKNGEDT
+237 KRKKNGEEVGRSGD
-247 DGSKNRG
+247 D
-254 NEEGESYASSEY
+254 GESRASSEY
-266 DSDEY
+266 DSDDSD

-293 SIGERARGGGKGTRE
+293 SIGEHARTIRKE
-308 NNDSEKSASTQQEQT
+308 KNSEKTTSTQEQTT

-371 EKEVKDD
+371 EKEIKDD
-378 EKKPCAATRAEFLRV
+378 DKKPCAATRAEFLRV

-444 THASEIRQKVEESP
+444 THASEIRQKVEELP
-458 EDADFALAW
+458 GDADFALAW

-572 SRAFAAAPIVSTAAV
+572 SRAFAAAPIVSTAAT
-587 ACVFQNL
+587 ASMFQNL
-594 SSQYE
+594 SLQYE
-599 LHKKEQIQNE
+599 LHEKEQIQNE
-609 LLEEESVEREASIE
+609 LLEEESVEQEARTE

-631 KLERARELARRK
+631 KLDRLRELARRK

-648 ERKRAEEELLLRK
+648 ERKRAEEEVLLRK
-661 REDERLQNL
+661 KEDERLQEL
-670 AIEEQRLERARVEA
+670 AIEERRAEIARVEA
-684 RRKER
+684 RRKAR
-689 EIEEQ
+689 DVEEQ
-694 KLLLE
+694 RLILE
-699 EIERINRANKS
+699 EIERQNKANKT

-732 VNMNSSS
+732 VNMNE

>member
-1 MLLFSLTLVSILFPI
+1 MPLK
-16 IVMAAAKKKKKSNKK
+16 AGKKKKKRGGNTKTTTTTNKDFDRDDGDEK
-31 SSSGNNKT
+31 KKTTTSEFPLSQRRLLCGGDGNKT
-39 TPTNG
+39 TT
-44 ASSSLNDDG
+44 
-53 KNDDD
+53 
-58 GYVRRKFPL
+58 
-67 RKFRRFPSYSK
+67 K
-78 EDFVAFCR
+78 EDFVAFC
-86 RRWEAT
+86 AMKM
-92 LFTDTNNDDT
+92 NASNDDDDEKKDDERGQQGGGGQNAT
-102 TGARCSEKE
+102 TE
-111 ETSTRSNGTVSV
+111 VVV
-123 SRESISDV
+123 SREDISDA
-131 LYSMSRAYKIDR
+131 LHSMSRAYRVDR
-143 LGARLALDLAT
+143 LGATLALDLAM

-163 FEALKTSSSSST
+163 FEALKATKE
-175 EKKKND
+175 EKN
-181 DEDDD
+181 EETPPPDDD
-186 EDEEE
+186 DDDDVNGSDEEE
-191 EQTMFERVFGD
+191 TTMFERVFGD
-202 GCKKVP
+202 ACKKVP
-208 KSNDVAFRAPLEAL
+208 KSNDVRFRAPLEAL

-232 EEKKK
+232 EEKKR
-237 KRKKKNGEDT
+237 KRRNEDGGERANNGT
-247 DGSKNRG
+247 GGGGGGGKSCTSG
-254 NEEGESYASSEY
+254 EY
-266 DSDEY
+266 DSDD
-271 DSDDETEYSTE
+271 DSDDDETEYSTE

-293 SIGERARGGGKGTRE
+293 SFGERARGTQK
-308 NNDSEKSASTQQEQT
+308 NSATTVDTSTKHHQ
-323 TTSSKSLFRDVVFAA
+323 TSSSTSLFRDIVFAA

-371 EKEVKDD
+371 EKEIKDD

-393 ACASRASNA
+393 ACASRASSA
-402 EKVALETLETQFPRW
+402 EKVALETLETRFPRW

-534 NSDVFEK
+534 NSDVFKK

-551 RPLRSLEARCAQA
+551 RPLRSLDARCAQA
-564 RKEIGTLT
+564 RKQIGILT
-572 SRAFAAAPIVSTAAV
+572 SRAFAAAPIVSTAAI
-587 ACVFQNL
+587 ASMFQTL
-594 SSQYE
+594 SFQYE
-599 LHKKEQIQNE
+599 LHKKQLLQTE
-609 LLEEESVEREASIE
+609 LLEEESIEREE
-623 RERLKKQA
+623 QTQRERLKKQA
-631 KLERARELARRK
+631 KLERSQELARRK
-643 LEKEN
+643 LEKEK
-648 ERKRAEEELLLRK
+648 ERKRAEEELALRK
-661 REDERLQNL
+661 KEDERLQQL
-670 AIEEQRLERARVEA
+670 AIEERRLERVRVEE
-684 RRKER
+684 RRKLR

-699 EIERINRANKS
+699 EIERINKANKS

-732 VNMNSSS
+732 INMNNNST

>member
-1 MLLFSLTLVSILFPI
+1 
-16 IVMAAAKKKKKSNKK
+16 MALKKKKKKKKTK
-31 SSSGNNKT
+31 SSHGNIT
-39 TPTNG
+39 THNNNNNEDKDD
-44 ASSSLNDDG
+44 NDS
-53 KNDDD
+53 NAFFS
-58 GYVRRKFPL
+58 RI
-67 RKFRRFPSYSK
+67 RRFKSRWNQRRNSSTFK
-78 EDFVAFCR
+78 EDFVAFCSNKTTTKR
-86 RRWEAT
+86 DD
-92 LFTDTNNDDT
+92 TDDNDDQN
-102 TGARCSEKE
+102 EKLFLVDDV
-111 ETSTRSNGTVSV
+111 VSQ
-123 SRESISDV
+123 ESISDQT
-131 LYSMSRAYKIDR
+131 YAMSRAYKIDR
-143 LGARLALDLAT
+143 LGAKLALDLAL
-154 GKQTEARKV
+154 GKQTEVRRV
-163 FEALKTSSSSST
+163 FEALRGGESKG
-175 EKKKND
+175 K
-181 DEDDD
+181 EDDD
-186 EDEEE
+186 EEEDEEE
-191 EQTMFERVFGD
+191 EERTMFERVFGD

-208 KSNDVAFRAPLEAL
+208 KSNDVRFRAPLEAL

-232 EEKKK
+232 EEKKRR
-237 KRKKKNGEDT
+237 KRKKNGEEVGRSGD
-247 DGSKNRG
+247 D
-254 NEEGESYASSEY
+254 GESRASSEY
-266 DSDEY
+266 DSDDY
-271 DSDDETEYSTE
+271 DSDDSDDDQTEYSTE

-293 SIGERARGGGKGTRE
+293 SIGEHARTIRKE
-308 NNDSEKSASTQQEQT
+308 KNSEKTASTQEQTT

-371 EKEVKDD
+371 EKEIKDD
-378 EKKPCAATRAEFLRV
+378 DKKPCAATRAEFLRV

-444 THASEIRQKVEESP
+444 THASEIRQKVEELP
-458 EDADFALAW
+458 GDADFALAW

-551 RPLRSLEARCAQA
+551 RPLRSLEARCARA

-572 SRAFAAAPIVSTAAV
+572 SRAFAAAPIVSTAAT
-587 ACVFQNL
+587 ASMFQNL
-594 SSQYE
+594 SLQYE
-599 LHKKEQIQNE
+599 LHEKEQIQNE
-609 LLEEESVEREASIE
+609 LLEEESVEQEARTE

-631 KLERARELARRK
+631 KLDRLRELARRK

-661 REDERLQNL
+661 KEDERLQEL
-670 AIEEQRLERARVEA
+670 AIEERRAEIARVEA
-684 RRKER
+684 RRKAR
-689 EIEEQ
+689 DVEEQ
-694 KLLLE
+694 RLILE
-699 EIERINRANKS
+699 EIERQNKANKT

-732 VNMNSSS
+732 VNMNE

>member
-1 MLLFSLTLVSILFPI
+1 
-16 IVMAAAKKKKKSNKK
+16 MALKKKKKKKKTK
-31 SSSGNNKT
+31 SSHGNIT
-39 TPTNG
+39 THNNNNNEG
-44 ASSSLNDDG
+44 KDDNDSNAFFSRIRRIKSRWNQRRNSST
-53 KNDDD
+53 
-58 GYVRRKFPL
+58 F
-67 RKFRRFPSYSK
+67 K
-78 EDFVAFCR
+78 EDFVAFCSNKTTTKR
-86 RRWEAT
+86 DD
-92 LFTDTNNDDT
+92 TDDNDDQN
-102 TGARCSEKE
+102 EKLFLVDDV
-111 ETSTRSNGTVSV
+111 VSQ
-123 SRESISDV
+123 ESISDQT
-131 LYSMSRAYKIDR
+131 YAMSRAYKIDR
-143 LGARLALDLAT
+143 LGAKLALDLAL
-154 GKQTEARKV
+154 GKQTEVRRV
-163 FEALKTSSSSST
+163 FEALRGGESKG
-175 EKKKND
+175 K
-181 DEDDD
+181 EDDD
-186 EDEEE
+186 EEDEEE
-191 EQTMFERVFGD
+191 EERTMFERVFGD

-208 KSNDVAFRAPLEAL
+208 KSNDVRFRAPLEAL

-232 EEKKK
+232 EEKKRR
-237 KRKKKNGEDT
+237 KRKKNGEEV
-247 DGSKNRG
+247 G
-254 NEEGESYASSEY
+254 SSEY
-266 DSDEY
+266 DSDDSG

-293 SIGERARGGGKGTRE
+293 SIGEHARTIRKE
-308 NNDSEKSASTQQEQT
+308 KNSEKTTSTQEQTT

-371 EKEVKDD
+371 EKEIKDD
-378 EKKPCAATRAEFLRV
+378 DKKPCAATRAEFLRV

-444 THASEIRQKVEESP
+444 THASEIRQKVEELP
-458 EDADFALAW
+458 GDADFALAW

-572 SRAFAAAPIVSTAAV
+572 SRAFAAAPIVSTAAT
-587 ACVFQNL
+587 ASMFQNL
-594 SSQYE
+594 SLQYE
-599 LHKKEQIQNE
+599 LHEKEQIQNE
-609 LLEEESVEREASIE
+609 LLEEESVEQEARTE

-631 KLERARELARRK
+631 KLDRLRELARRK

-661 REDERLQNL
+661 KEDERLQEL
-670 AIEEQRLERARVEA
+670 AIEERRAEIARVEA
-684 RRKER
+684 RRKAR
-689 EIEEQ
+689 DVEEQ
-694 KLLLE
+694 RLILE
-699 EIERINRANKS
+699 EIERQNKANKT

-732 VNMNSSS
+732 VNMNE

>member
-1 MLLFSLTLVSILFPI
+1 MPLK
-16 IVMAAAKKKKKSNKK
+16 AGKKKKKRGGNTKTTTTTNKDFDRDDGDEK
-31 SSSGNNKT
+31 KKTTTSEFPLSQRRLLCGGDGNKT
-39 TPTNG
+39 TT
-44 ASSSLNDDG
+44 
-53 KNDDD
+53 
-58 GYVRRKFPL
+58 
-67 RKFRRFPSYSK
+67 K
-78 EDFVAFCR
+78 EDFVAFC
-86 RRWEAT
+86 AMKM
-92 LFTDTNNDDT
+92 NASNDDDDEKKDDERGQQGGGGQNAT
-102 TGARCSEKE
+102 TE
-111 ETSTRSNGTVSV
+111 VVV
-123 SRESISDV
+123 SREDISDA
-131 LYSMSRAYKIDR
+131 LHSMSRAYRVDR
-143 LGARLALDLAT
+143 LGATLALDLAM

-163 FEALKTSSSSST
+163 FEALKATKE
-175 EKKKND
+175 EKN
-181 DEDDD
+181 EETPPPDDD
-186 EDEEE
+186 DDDDVNGSDEEE
-191 EQTMFERVFGD
+191 TTMFERVFGD
-202 GCKKVP
+202 ACKKVP
-208 KSNDVAFRAPLEAL
+208 KSNDVRFRAPLEAL
-222 REALDVVDTL
+222 RKALDVVDTL
-232 EEKKK
+232 EEKKR
-237 KRKKKNGEDT
+237 KRRNEDGGERANNGT
-247 DGSKNRG
+247 GGGGGGGKSCTSG
-254 NEEGESYASSEY
+254 EY
-266 DSDEY
+266 DSDD
-271 DSDDETEYSTE
+271 DSDDDETEYSTE

-293 SIGERARGGGKGTRE
+293 SFGERARGTQK
-308 NNDSEKSASTQQEQT
+308 NSATTVDTSTKHHQ
-323 TTSSKSLFRDVVFAA
+323 TSSSTSLFRDIVFAA

-371 EKEVKDD
+371 EKEIKDD

-393 ACASRASNA
+393 ACASRASSA
-402 EKVALETLETQFPRW
+402 EKVALETLETRFPRW

-534 NSDVFEK
+534 NSDVFKK

-551 RPLRSLEARCAQA
+551 RPLRSLDARCAQA
-564 RKEIGTLT
+564 RKQIGILT
-572 SRAFAAAPIVSTAAV
+572 SRAFAAAPIVSTAAI
-587 ACVFQNL
+587 ASMFQTL
-594 SSQYE
+594 SFQYE
-599 LHKKEQIQNE
+599 LHKKQLLQTE
-609 LLEEESVEREASIE
+609 LLEEESIEREE
-623 RERLKKQA
+623 QTQRERLKKQA
-631 KLERARELARRK
+631 KLERSQELARRK
-643 LEKEN
+643 LEKEK
-648 ERKRAEEELLLRK
+648 ERKRAEEELALRK
-661 REDERLQNL
+661 KEDERLQQL
-670 AIEEQRLERARVEA
+670 AIEERRLERVRVEE
-684 RRKER
+684 RRKLR

-699 EIERINRANKS
+699 EIERINKANKS

-732 VNMNSSS
+732 INMNNNST

>member
-1 MLLFSLTLVSILFPI
+1 
-16 IVMAAAKKKKKSNKK
+16 MALKKKKKKKKTK
-31 SSSGNNKT
+31 SSHGNIT
-39 TPTNG
+39 THNNNNNEDKDDNDSN
-44 ASSSLNDDG
+44 AFFSRIRRIKSRWNQRRNSST
-53 KNDDD
+53 
-58 GYVRRKFPL
+58 F
-67 RKFRRFPSYSK
+67 K
-78 EDFVAFCR
+78 EDFVAFCSNKTTTKR
-86 RRWEAT
+86 DD
-92 LFTDTNNDDT
+92 TDDNDDQN
-102 TGARCSEKE
+102 EKLFLVDDV
-111 ETSTRSNGTVSV
+111 VSQ
-123 SRESISDV
+123 ESISDQT
-131 LYSMSRAYKIDR
+131 YAMSRAYKIDR
-143 LGARLALDLAT
+143 LGAKLALDLAL
-154 GKQTEARKV
+154 GKQTEVRRV
-163 FEALKTSSSSST
+163 FEALRGGESKG
-175 EKKKND
+175 K
-181 DEDDD
+181 EDDD
-186 EDEEE
+186 EEDEEE
-191 EQTMFERVFGD
+191 EERTMFERVFGD

-208 KSNDVAFRAPLEAL
+208 KSNDVRFRAPLEAL

-232 EEKKK
+232 EEKKRR
-237 KRKKKNGEDT
+237 KRKKNGEEVGRSGD
-247 DGSKNRG
+247 D
-254 NEEGESYASSEY
+254 GESRASSEY
-266 DSDEY
+266 DSDDSG

-293 SIGERARGGGKGTRE
+293 SIGEHARTIRKE
-308 NNDSEKSASTQQEQT
+308 KNSEKTTSTQEQTT

-371 EKEVKDD
+371 EKEIKDD
-378 EKKPCAATRAEFLRV
+378 DKKPCAATRAEFLRV

-458 EDADFALAW
+458 GDADFALAW

-572 SRAFAAAPIVSTAAV
+572 
-587 ACVFQNL
+587 
-594 SSQYE
+594 
-599 LHKKEQIQNE
+599 
-609 LLEEESVEREASIE
+609 
-623 RERLKKQA
+623 
-631 KLERARELARRK
+631 
-643 LEKEN
+643 
-648 ERKRAEEELLLRK
+648 
-661 REDERLQNL
+661 
-670 AIEEQRLERARVEA
+670 
-684 RRKER
+684 
-689 EIEEQ
+689 
-694 KLLLE
+694 
-699 EIERINRANKS
+699 
-710 WADYASDSE
+710 
-719 EDDLSDLRAFVDK
+719 
-732 VNMNSSS
+732 

>member
-1 MLLFSLTLVSILFPI
+1 MPLK
-16 IVMAAAKKKKKSNKK
+16 AKKKKKRGGTKTTTTNKDDGDEK
-31 SSSGNNKT
+31 KKTTTSEFPLSQRRLLCGGDGNKT
-39 TPTNG
+39 TT
-44 ASSSLNDDG
+44 
-53 KNDDD
+53 
-58 GYVRRKFPL
+58 
-67 RKFRRFPSYSK
+67 K
-78 EDFVAFCR
+78 EDFVAFC
-86 RRWEAT
+86 AMKM
-92 LFTDTNNDDT
+92 NASNDDDDEKKDDERGQQGGGGQNAT
-102 TGARCSEKE
+102 TE
-111 ETSTRSNGTVSV
+111 VVV
-123 SRESISDV
+123 SREDISDA
-131 LYSMSRAYKIDR
+131 LHSMSRAYRVDR
-143 LGARLALDLAT
+143 LGATLALDLAM

-163 FEALKTSSSSST
+163 FEALKATKE
-175 EKKKND
+175 EKN
-181 DEDDD
+181 EETPPSDDD
-186 EDEEE
+186 DDDDVNGSDEEE
-191 EQTMFERVFGD
+191 TTMFERVFGD
-202 GCKKVP
+202 ACKKVP
-208 KSNDVAFRAPLEAL
+208 KSNDVRFRAPLEAL
-222 REALDVVDTL
+222 RKALDVVDTL
-232 EEKKK
+232 EEKKR
-237 KRKKKNGEDT
+237 KRRNEDGEKRANNGT
-247 DGSKNRG
+247 GGGGGGGKSCTSG
-254 NEEGESYASSEY
+254 EY
-266 DSDEY
+266 DSDD
-271 DSDDETEYSTE
+271 DSDDDETEYSTE

-293 SIGERARGGGKGTRE
+293 SFGERARGTQK
-308 NNDSEKSASTQQEQT
+308 NSATTVDTSTKHHQ
-323 TTSSKSLFRDVVFAA
+323 TSSSTSLFRDIVFAA

-371 EKEVKDD
+371 EKEIKDD

-393 ACASRASNA
+393 ACASRASSA
-402 EKVALETLETQFPRW
+402 EKVALETLETRFPRW

-534 NSDVFEK
+534 NSDVFKK

-551 RPLRSLEARCAQA
+551 RPLRSLDARCAQA
-564 RKEIGTLT
+564 RKQIGILT
-572 SRAFAAAPIVSTAAV
+572 SRAFAAAPIVSTAAI
-587 ACVFQNL
+587 ASMFQTL
-594 SSQYE
+594 SFQYE
-599 LHKKEQIQNE
+599 LHKKQLLQTE
-609 LLEEESVEREASIE
+609 LLEEESIEREE
-623 RERLKKQA
+623 QTQRERLKKQA
-631 KLERARELARRK
+631 KLERSQELARRK
-643 LEKEN
+643 LEKEK
-648 ERKRAEEELLLRK
+648 ERKRAEEEVALRK
-661 REDERLQNL
+661 KEDERLQQL
-670 AIEEQRLERARVEA
+670 AIEERRLERVRVEE
-684 RRKER
+684 RRKLR

-699 EIERINRANKS
+699 EIERINKANKS

-732 VNMNSSS
+732 INMNNNST

>member
-1 MLLFSLTLVSILFPI
+1 MPLK
-16 IVMAAAKKKKKSNKK
+16 AGKKKKKRGGNTKTTTTTNKDFDRDDGDEK
-31 SSSGNNKT
+31 KKTTTSEFPLSQRRLLCGGDGNKT
-39 TPTNG
+39 TT
-44 ASSSLNDDG
+44 
-53 KNDDD
+53 
-58 GYVRRKFPL
+58 
-67 RKFRRFPSYSK
+67 K
-78 EDFVAFCR
+78 EDFVAFC
-86 RRWEAT
+86 AMKM
-92 LFTDTNNDDT
+92 NASNDDDDEKKDDERGQQGGGGQNAT
-102 TGARCSEKE
+102 TE
-111 ETSTRSNGTVSV
+111 VVV
-123 SRESISDV
+123 SREDISDA
-131 LYSMSRAYKIDR
+131 LHSMSRAYRVDR
-143 LGARLALDLAT
+143 LGATLALDLAM

-163 FEALKTSSSSST
+163 FEALKATKE
-175 EKKKND
+175 EKN
-181 DEDDD
+181 EETPPSDDD
-186 EDEEE
+186 DDDDVNGSDEEE
-191 EQTMFERVFGD
+191 TTMFERVFGD
-202 GCKKVP
+202 ACKKVP
-208 KSNDVAFRAPLEAL
+208 KSNDVRFRAPLEAL
-222 REALDVVDTL
+222 RKALDVVDTL
-232 EEKKK
+232 EEKKR
-237 KRKKKNGEDT
+237 KRRNEDGGERANNGT
-247 DGSKNRG
+247 GGGGGGGKSCTSG
-254 NEEGESYASSEY
+254 EY
-266 DSDEY
+266 DSDD
-271 DSDDETEYSTE
+271 DSDDDETEYSTE

-293 SIGERARGGGKGTRE
+293 SFGERARGTQK
-308 NNDSEKSASTQQEQT
+308 NSATTVDTSTKHHQ
-323 TTSSKSLFRDVVFAA
+323 TSSSTSLFRDIVFAA

-371 EKEVKDD
+371 EKEIKDD

-393 ACASRASNA
+393 ACASRASSA
-402 EKVALETLETQFPRW
+402 EKVALETLETRFPRW

-534 NSDVFEK
+534 NSDVFKK

-551 RPLRSLEARCAQA
+551 RPLRSLDARCAQA
-564 RKEIGTLT
+564 RKQIGILT
-572 SRAFAAAPIVSTAAV
+572 SRAFAAAPIVSTAAI
-587 ACVFQNL
+587 ASMFQTL
-594 SSQYE
+594 SFQYE
-599 LHKKEQIQNE
+599 LHKKQLLQTE
-609 LLEEESVEREASIE
+609 LLEEESIEREE
-623 RERLKKQA
+623 QTQRERLKKQA
-631 KLERARELARRK
+631 KLERSQELARRK
-643 LEKEN
+643 LEKEK
-648 ERKRAEEELLLRK
+648 ERKRAEEELALRK
-661 REDERLQNL
+661 KEDERLQQL
-670 AIEEQRLERARVEA
+670 AIEERRLERVRVEE
-684 RRKER
+684 RRKLR

-699 EIERINRANKS
+699 EIERINKANKS

-732 VNMNSSS
+732 INMNNNST

>member
-1 MLLFSLTLVSILFPI
+1 MPLK
-16 IVMAAAKKKKKSNKK
+16 AKKKKKR
-31 SSSGNNKT
+31 GGTKT
-39 TPTNG
+39 TTTNKDDNG
-44 ASSSLNDDG
+44 DEKKTTTNARRASTTSEFPLSQRRLLCDDG
-53 KNDDD
+53 KTT
-58 GYVRRKFPL
+58 R
-67 RKFRRFPSYSK
+67 
-78 EDFVAFCR
+78 EDFVAFC
-86 RRWEAT
+86 AMKM
-92 LFTDTNNDDT
+92 NASNDDDDDEKKDERGQQGGVAKMGGGGGGGGQNVT
-102 TGARCSEKE
+102 TE
-111 ETSTRSNGTVSV
+111 VVV
-123 SRESISDV
+123 SREDISDA
-131 LYSMSRAYKIDR
+131 LHSMSRAYRVDR
-143 LGARLALDLAT
+143 LGATLALDLAM

-163 FEALKTSSSSST
+163 FEALKATKE
-175 EKKKND
+175 EKN
-181 DEDDD
+181 EETPPSDDD
-186 EDEEE
+186 DDDDVNGSDEEE
-191 EQTMFERVFGD
+191 TTMFERVFGD
-202 GCKKVP
+202 ACKKVP
-208 KSNDVAFRAPLEAL
+208 KSNDVRFRAPLEAL

-232 EEKKK
+232 EEKKR
-237 KRKKKNGEDT
+237 KRRNEDGEKRANNGT
-247 DGSKNRG
+247 GGGGGGKSCTSG
-254 NEEGESYASSEY
+254 EY
-266 DSDEY
+266 DSD
-271 DSDDETEYSTE
+271 DDETEYSTE

-293 SIGERARGGGKGTRE
+293 SFGERARGTQK
-308 NNDSEKSASTQQEQT
+308 NSATTVDTSTKHHQ
-323 TTSSKSLFRDVVFAA
+323 TSSSTSLFRDIVFAA

-371 EKEVKDD
+371 EKEIKDD

-393 ACASRASNA
+393 ACASRASSA
-402 EKVALETLETQFPRW
+402 EKVALETLETRFPRW

-444 THASEIRQKVEESP
+444 THASEIRQKVQESP

-534 NSDVFEK
+534 NSDVFKK

-551 RPLRSLEARCAQA
+551 RPLRSLDARCAQA
-564 RKEIGTLT
+564 RKQIGILT
-572 SRAFAAAPIVSTAAV
+572 SRAFAAAPIVSTAAI
-587 ACVFQNL
+587 ASMFQTL
-594 SSQYE
+594 SFQYE
-599 LHKKEQIQNE
+599 LHKKQLLQTE
-609 LLEEESVEREASIE
+609 LLEEESIEREE
-623 RERLKKQA
+623 QTQRERLKKQA
-631 KLERARELARRK
+631 KLERSQELARRK
-643 LEKEN
+643 LEKEK
-648 ERKRAEEELLLRK
+648 ERKRAEEEVALRK
-661 REDERLQNL
+661 KEDERLQQL
-670 AIEEQRLERARVEA
+670 AIEERRLERVRVEE
-684 RRKER
+684 RRKLR

-699 EIERINRANKS
+699 EIERINKANKS

-732 VNMNSSS
+732 INMNNNST

>member
-1 MLLFSLTLVSILFPI
+1 
-16 IVMAAAKKKKKSNKK
+16 MALKKKKKKKKTK
-31 SSSGNNKT
+31 SSHGNIT
-39 TPTNG
+39 THNNNNNEDKDD
-44 ASSSLNDDG
+44 NDS
-53 KNDDD
+53 NAFFS
-58 GYVRRKFPL
+58 RI
-67 RKFRRFPSYSK
+67 RRFKSRWNQRRNSSTFK
-78 EDFVAFCR
+78 EDFVAFCSNKTTTKR
-86 RRWEAT
+86 DD
-92 LFTDTNNDDT
+92 TDDNNDDQN
-102 TGARCSEKE
+102 EKLFLVDDV
-111 ETSTRSNGTVSV
+111 VSQ
-123 SRESISDV
+123 ESISDQT
-131 LYSMSRAYKIDR
+131 YAMSRAYKIDR
-143 LGARLALDLAT
+143 LGAKLALDLAL
-154 GKQTEARKV
+154 GKQTEVRRV
-163 FEALKTSSSSST
+163 FEALRGGESKG
-175 EKKKND
+175 K
-181 DEDDD
+181 EDDD
-186 EDEEE
+186 EEDDEEE
-191 EQTMFERVFGD
+191 EERTMFERVFGD

-208 KSNDVAFRAPLEAL
+208 KSNDVRFRAPLEAL

-232 EEKKK
+232 EEKKRR
-237 KRKKKNGEDT
+237 KRKKNGEEVGRSGD
-247 DGSKNRG
+247 D
-254 NEEGESYASSEY
+254 GESRASSEY
-266 DSDEY
+266 DSDDSG

-293 SIGERARGGGKGTRE
+293 SIGEHARTIRKE
-308 NNDSEKSASTQQEQT
+308 KNSEKTASTQEQTT

-371 EKEVKDD
+371 EKEIKDD
-378 EKKPCAATRAEFLRV
+378 DKKPCAATRAEFLRV

-444 THASEIRQKVEESP
+444 THASEIRQKVEELP
-458 EDADFALAW
+458 GDADFALAW

-572 SRAFAAAPIVSTAAV
+572 SRAFAAAPIVSTAAT
-587 ACVFQNL
+587 ASMFQNL
-594 SSQYE
+594 SLQYE
-599 LHKKEQIQNE
+599 LHEKEQIQNE
-609 LLEEESVEREASIE
+609 LLEEESVEQEARTE

-631 KLERARELARRK
+631 KLDRLRELARRK

-661 REDERLQNL
+661 KEDERLQEL
-670 AIEEQRLERARVEA
+670 AIEERRAEIARVEA
-684 RRKER
+684 RRKAR
-689 EIEEQ
+689 DVEEQ
-694 KLLLE
+694 RLILE
-699 EIERINRANKS
+699 EIERQNKANKT

-732 VNMNSSS
+732 VNMNE

>member
-1 MLLFSLTLVSILFPI
+1 
-16 IVMAAAKKKKKSNKK
+16 MALKKKKKKKTK
-31 SSSGNNKT
+31 SSHGNIT
-39 TPTNG
+39 THNNNNNEDKDD
-44 ASSSLNDDG
+44 NDS
-53 KNDDD
+53 NAFFS
-58 GYVRRKFPL
+58 RI
-67 RKFRRFPSYSK
+67 RRFKSRWNQRRNSSTFK
-78 EDFVAFCR
+78 EDFVAFCSNKTTTKR
-86 RRWEAT
+86 DD
-92 LFTDTNNDDT
+92 TDDNDDQN
-102 TGARCSEKE
+102 EKLFLVDDV
-111 ETSTRSNGTVSV
+111 VSQ
-123 SRESISDV
+123 ESISDQT
-131 LYSMSRAYKIDR
+131 YAMSRAYKIDR
-143 LGARLALDLAT
+143 LGAKLALDLAL
-154 GKQTEARKV
+154 GKQTEVRRV
-163 FEALKTSSSSST
+163 FEALRGGESKG
-175 EKKKND
+175 K
-181 DEDDD
+181 EDDD
-186 EDEEE
+186 EEEDEEE
-191 EQTMFERVFGD
+191 EERTMFERVFGD

-208 KSNDVAFRAPLEAL
+208 KSNDVRFRAPLEAL

-232 EEKKK
+232 EEKKRR
-237 KRKKKNGEDT
+237 KRKKNGEEVGRSGD
-247 DGSKNRG
+247 D
-254 NEEGESYASSEY
+254 GESRASSEY
-266 DSDEY
+266 DSDDSG

-293 SIGERARGGGKGTRE
+293 SIGEHARTIRKE
-308 NNDSEKSASTQQEQT
+308 KNSEKTASTQEQTT

-371 EKEVKDD
+371 EKEIKDD
-378 EKKPCAATRAEFLRV
+378 DKKPCAATRAEFLRV

-444 THASEIRQKVEESP
+444 THASEIRQKVEELP
-458 EDADFALAW
+458 GDADFALAW

-572 SRAFAAAPIVSTAAV
+572 SRAFAAAPIVSTAAT
-587 ACVFQNL
+587 ASMFQNL
-594 SSQYE
+594 SLQYE
-599 LHKKEQIQNE
+599 LHEKEQIQNE
-609 LLEEESVEREASIE
+609 LLEEESVEQEARTE

-631 KLERARELARRK
+631 KLDRLRELARRK

-661 REDERLQNL
+661 KEDERLQEL
-670 AIEEQRLERARVEA
+670 AIEERRAEIARVEA
-684 RRKER
+684 RRKAR
-689 EIEEQ
+689 DVEEQ
-694 KLLLE
+694 RLILE
-699 EIERINRANKS
+699 EIERQNKANKT

-732 VNMNSSS
+732 VNMNE

>member
-1 MLLFSLTLVSILFPI
+1 MTL
-16 IVMAAAKKKKKSNKK
+16 KKKKKKKKKTK
-31 SSSGNNKT
+31 SSHGNITTNK
-39 TPTNG
+39 NNNNEDKDDNNSN
-44 ASSSLNDDG
+44 AFFSRIRRIKSRWNQRRNSST
-53 KNDDD
+53 
-58 GYVRRKFPL
+58 F
-67 RKFRRFPSYSK
+67 K
-78 EDFVAFCR
+78 EDFVAFCSNKTTTKR
-86 RRWEAT
+86 DD
-92 LFTDTNNDDT
+92 TDDNDDQN
-102 TGARCSEKE
+102 EKLFLADDV
-111 ETSTRSNGTVSV
+111 VSQ
-123 SRESISDV
+123 ESISDQT
-131 LYSMSRAYKIDR
+131 YAMSRAYKIDR
-143 LGARLALDLAT
+143 LGAKLALDLAL
-154 GKQTEARKV
+154 GKQTEVRRV
-163 FEALKTSSSSST
+163 FEALRGGESKG
-175 EKKKND
+175 K
-181 DEDDD
+181 EDDD
-186 EDEEE
+186 EEDEEE
-191 EQTMFERVFGD
+191 EERTMFERVFGD

-208 KSNDVAFRAPLEAL
+208 KSNDVRFRAPLEAL

-232 EEKKK
+232 EEKKRR
-237 KRKKKNGEDT
+237 KRKKNGEEVGRSGD
-247 DGSKNRG
+247 D
-254 NEEGESYASSEY
+254 GESRASSEY
-266 DSDEY
+266 DSDDSD

-293 SIGERARGGGKGTRE
+293 SIGEHARTIRKE
-308 NNDSEKSASTQQEQT
+308 KNSEKTTSTQEQTT

-371 EKEVKDD
+371 EKEIKDD
-378 EKKPCAATRAEFLRV
+378 DKKPCAATRAEFLRV

-444 THASEIRQKVEESP
+444 THASEIRQKVEELP
-458 EDADFALAW
+458 GDADFALAW

-572 SRAFAAAPIVSTAAV
+572 SRAFAAAPIVSTAAI
-587 ACVFQNL
+587 ASMFQNL
-594 SSQYE
+594 SLQYE
-599 LHKKEQIQNE
+599 LHEKEQIQNE
-609 LLEEESVEREASIE
+609 LLEEESVEQEARTE

-631 KLERARELARRK
+631 KLDRLRELARRK

-661 REDERLQNL
+661 KEDERLQEL
-670 AIEEQRLERARVEA
+670 AIEERRAEIARVEA
-684 RRKER
+684 RRKAR
-689 EIEEQ
+689 DVEEQ
-694 KLLLE
+694 RLILE
-699 EIERINRANKS
+699 EIERQNKANKT

-732 VNMNSSS
+732 VNMNE

>member
-1 MLLFSLTLVSILFPI
+1 
-16 IVMAAAKKKKKSNKK
+16 MALKKKKKKKTK
-31 SSSGNNKT
+31 SSHGNIT
-39 TPTNG
+39 TNNNNNNEDKDDNNSN
-44 ASSSLNDDG
+44 AFFSRIRRIKSRFHRRYSSST
-53 KNDDD
+53 
-58 GYVRRKFPL
+58 F
-67 RKFRRFPSYSK
+67 K
-78 EDFVAFCR
+78 EDFVAFC
-86 RRWEAT
+86 
-92 LFTDTNNDDT
+92 TNKTTTKRDDNDDDDDQN
-102 TGARCSEKE
+102 EKLFV
-111 ETSTRSNGTVSV
+111 NIDDVVSQ
-123 SRESISDV
+123 ESISDQT
-131 LYSMSRAYKIDR
+131 YAMSRAYKIDR
-143 LGARLALDLAT
+143 LGAKLALDLAL
-154 GKQTEARKV
+154 GKQTEVRRV
-163 FEALKTSSSSST
+163 FEALRGGESKG
-175 EKKKND
+175 K
-181 DEDDD
+181 EDDD
-186 EDEEE
+186 EEDEEE
-191 EQTMFERVFGD
+191 EERTMFERVFGD

-208 KSNDVAFRAPLEAL
+208 KSNDVRFRAPLEAL

-232 EEKKK
+232 EEKKRR
-237 KRKKKNGEDT
+237 KRKKNGEEVGRSGD
-247 DGSKNRG
+247 D
-254 NEEGESYASSEY
+254 GESRASSEY
-266 DSDEY
+266 DSDDSG

-293 SIGERARGGGKGTRE
+293 SIGEHARTIRKE
-308 NNDSEKSASTQQEQT
+308 KNSEKTTSTQEQTT

-371 EKEVKDD
+371 EKEIKDD
-378 EKKPCAATRAEFLRV
+378 DKKPCAATRAEFLRV

-444 THASEIRQKVEESP
+444 THASEIRQKVEELP
-458 EDADFALAW
+458 GDADFALAW

-572 SRAFAAAPIVSTAAV
+572 SRAFAAAPIVSTAAT
-587 ACVFQNL
+587 ASMFQNL
-594 SSQYE
+594 SLQYE
-599 LHKKEQIQNE
+599 LHEKEQIQNE
-609 LLEEESVEREASIE
+609 LLEEESVEQEARTE

-631 KLERARELARRK
+631 KLDRLRELARRK

-648 ERKRAEEELLLRK
+648 ERKRAEEEVLLRK
-661 REDERLQNL
+661 KEDERLQEL
-670 AIEEQRLERARVEA
+670 AIEERRAEIARVEA
-684 RRKER
+684 RRKAR
-689 EIEEQ
+689 DVEEQ
-694 KLLLE
+694 RLILE
-699 EIERINRANKS
+699 EIERQNKANKT

-732 VNMNSSS
+732 VNMNE